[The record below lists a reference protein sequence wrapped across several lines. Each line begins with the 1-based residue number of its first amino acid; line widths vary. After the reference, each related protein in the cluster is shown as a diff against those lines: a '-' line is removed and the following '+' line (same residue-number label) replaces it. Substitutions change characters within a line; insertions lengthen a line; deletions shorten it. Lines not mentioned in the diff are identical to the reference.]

1 MRAAPVLRS
10 VDLLEESR
18 ASLLCAAGHA
28 EHEDARLV
36 VLLVAHDPAASPG
49 FHRKPEKEW
58 LRSMEDVASSRFCSG
73 LAVAGSQVLAVDRPV
88 DRCIFVLGPSR
99 LAKGPTTTAR
109 RIGA

>member
-1 MRAAPVLRS
+1 MRVATDLRS
-10 VDLLEESR
+10 VVCSRESR
-18 ASLLCAAGHA
+18 VSLLCAPGHP

-36 VLLVAHDPAASPG
+36 VLLDAHDPAAGPG
-49 FHRKPEKEW
+49 LHRKPEKEW
-58 LRSMEDVASSRFCSG
+58 LRSTEDVASSRFCSG

-99 LAKGPTTTAR
+99 LAKGPTTTR